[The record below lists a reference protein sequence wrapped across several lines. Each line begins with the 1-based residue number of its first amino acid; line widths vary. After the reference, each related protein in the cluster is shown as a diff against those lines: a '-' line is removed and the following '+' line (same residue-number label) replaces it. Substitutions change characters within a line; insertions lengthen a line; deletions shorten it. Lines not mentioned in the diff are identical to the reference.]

1 MASGLFIRVAVIA
14 GLFAACGLTAPAFAA
29 AEGDH
34 KAEVSAKKE
43 GDKAAEHKEEEKD
56 KTGFMGF
63 KRYDLGIYTLLIFG
77 LLMLVLGK
85 FAWKPIMDG
94 LQKREDAITSARTD
108 AERARQDAEKLLAEV
123 KVQRAKTNDEV
134 VAILAEARREAD
146 AFREAEKA
154 RTAADVQAE
163 RDRLKREIE
172 VARDQAL
179 QEIWEKTVQLA
190 SLVSSKAIGRAVS
203 ADDHRRL
210 IDESLADL
218 AKQVGPDRA

>member
-1 MASGLFIRVAVIA
+1 MTSGLFIRAAVIA
-14 GLFAACGLTAPAFAA
+14 GLLAACGLAAPAFAA
-29 AEGDH
+29 ADGEH
-34 KAEVSAKKE
+34 KAEVSAKKD

-56 KTGFMGF
+56 KTGFMGV
-63 KRYDLGIYTLLIFG
+63 KRYDLGIYTLVIFG
-77 LLMLVLGK
+77 LLMLILGK
-85 FAWKPIMDG
+85 FAWKPVMDG

-108 AERARQDAEKLLAEV
+108 AEKARQDAEKLLVEIKA
-123 KVQRAKTNDEV
+123 QRAKTNEEV

-146 AFREAEKA
+146 TFRESEKA

-163 RDRLKREIE
+163 RDRLKREID

-179 QEIWEKTVQLA
+179 QQIWDKTVELA

-203 ADDHRRL
+203 PDDHRRL

-218 AKQVGPDRA
+218 AKQVSPDRA